1 MTKNED
7 AIAHAKTAM
16 LGNYQPAPIVLTRGR
31 GSRVED
37 VDGRSYLDFA
47 GGIAVTSVGH
57 SHPKLAKAIADQAAR
72 LMHVS
77 NLFYNDRAIEL
88 AEKIVARTGFPK
100 VYFGNSGTEAN
111 EAMLKL
117 ARRYHHERGDKA
129 RVELVGTIGSF
140 HGRTYGSLSLTG
152 QEKYHVGMGPL
163 LPGVHLV
170 PYDDLD
176 AMKKVVGEKT
186 AAILVEPIQAEGG
199 LRVPSPGYLRGLRE
213 LCDERGALLLLDEVQ
228 TGYGRTGKFL
238 GAEHAGVHA
247 DACSLAKG
255 IAGGFPFSAMLV
267 SEKASGGL
275 PYGSHASTFGGNPL
289 ACAAALSVLE
299 IFDEES
305 LVENAAAMGRYLG
318 EKIAGLAMSDA
329 VAEPRGM
336 GLLRGLMLAND
347 VDPGATIAAARSHG
361 LLVTL
366 AGGNVLRFAP
376 ALNVTRAEIDEAV
389 GIVETVLEKAPRK
402 AA

>member
-1 MTKNED
+1 MTTNDD
-7 AIAHAKTAM
+7 AITRAKTAM
-16 LGNYQPAPIVLTRGR
+16 LGNYQPAPIVLTKGR

-37 VDGRSYLDFA
+37 LDGRSYLDFA

-57 SHPKLAKAIADQAAR
+57 GHPKLAKAIADQAAR

-77 NLFYNDRAIEL
+77 NLFYSDRNIEL
-88 AEKIVARTGFPK
+88 SAELVRRTGFSR

-117 ARRYHHERGDKA
+117 ARRHHYERGDKT
-129 RVELVGTIGSF
+129 RVEFVGTIGSF

-176 AMKKVVGEKT
+176 AMKKVVGDKT
-186 AAILVEPIQAEGG
+186 AAVLVEPVQAEGG
-199 LRVPSPGYLRGLRE
+199 LRVPSPGYLEGLRK

-238 GAEHAGVHA
+238 AAEHTGVRA

-267 SEKASGGL
+267 SERAIGGL

-289 ACAAALSVLE
+289 ACAAALATLA
-299 IFDEES
+299 IFDEEK
-305 LVENAAAMGRYLG
+305 LVDNAASMGRYLG
-318 EKIAGLAMSDA
+318 EKLATLATSEA

-336 GLLRGLMLAND
+336 GLLRGLMLASD
-347 VDPGATIAAARSHG
+347 VDPNATLVALRTRG
-361 LLVTL
+361 LLLTL

-376 ALNVTRAEIDEAV
+376 ALNVTRDEIDEAV
-389 GIVETVLEKAPRK
+389 GIVGVVLDAAPRK